1 MREEQA
7 GRSESKPGLVFIGK
21 DWEENEL
28 QSLYVCGDAYE

>member
-7 GRSESKPGLVFIGK
+7 GRSEPKPGLVFTGK